1 MSDTQG
7 ARSFVYYIGMRDL
20 LHPCFVGTGLESRM
34 TKIPGEAANSG
45 PERPAL
51 ARRLRIMIVD
61 DDRDA
66 VATLRTI
73 FADEGHEAWGVY
85 RAGDVDLAVEHFDPD
100 VVLLDIGLPDGSG
113 YALAQRIRVKCGPAR
128 PMLIALTGLYKEGPD
143 KSMSKAVGFD
153 HYLTK
158 PYVIDRLLDIIRPLA
173 MRSNAA

>member
-1 MSDTQG
+1 
-7 ARSFVYYIGMRDL
+7 
-20 LHPCFVGTGLESRM
+20 M
-34 TKIPGEAANSG
+34 TKLGREAANSG

-73 FADEGHEAWGVY
+73 FTDEGHEAWGVY
-85 RAGDVDLAVEHFDPD
+85 RAGDVKLAMDHFDPD

-113 YALAQRIRVKCGPAR
+113 YALAHDIRAERGPVR
-128 PMLIALTGLYKEGPD
+128 PMLIALTGLYMEGPD

-158 PYVIDRLLDIIRPLA
+158 PYSIDQLLDVIRPLA
-173 MRSNAA
+173 MRSNAAE